1 MYGSMAILGGHSVI
15 NRQAASLLLSRTRLI
30 SLGIASNGSSIHRK
44 VSKPQQVAQHDVIL
58 QSRRGFRTL
67 INNVSSKIASVTSGF
82 RKGNTGLVL
91 EGVTGLRHCPY
102 PALVLGVSGL
112 IPFVGAPGLM
122 MIFGQSSVAFLAN
135 AQMVYGACILSFLG
149 GVRWG
154 FGVCEGKTTP
164 KEWDNMK
171 NMTISIVPSLV
182 AFSALLCPE
191 PVSQIIVMLGLTGVG
206 CHDALTESYP
216 AWFRGL
222 RMLLTFVAVSSFILT
237 FSCKSRLK
245 SKDSLKDS
253 ETLADSEQPQQISGK
268 VE

>member
-1 MYGSMAILGGHSVI
+1 M
-15 NRQAASLLLSRTRLI
+15 ASLCRFASANKMACFQNTRNCYALLGVVSNSN
-30 SLGIASNGSSIHRK
+30 SLQNNIPRQQKMAS
-44 VSKPQQVAQHDVIL
+44 VDCTV
-58 QSRRGFRTL
+58 QSRRGFRSL
-67 INNVSSKIASVTSGF
+67 ISNMSNKLTNMTSGF
-82 RKGNTGLVL
+82 RTGNTGLVIDGIL
-91 EGVTGLRHCPY
+91 GLRHCPY
-102 PALVLGVSGL
+102 PALVLGASGL
-112 IPFVGAPGLM
+112 LPFIGAPGLM
-122 MIFGQSSVAFLAN
+122 MILGQSSVAFLAN

-164 KEWDNMK
+164 VEWDNMK

-182 AFSALLCPE
+182 AFTAVLCPE

-206 CHDALTESYP
+206 CYDAVSESYP

-245 SKDSLKDS
+245 STDSSKDSKPTK
-253 ETLADSEQPQQISGK
+253 ETEKPQETINES
-268 VE
+268 